1 MPKNEIDYSNTIIYK
16 IICKIQSITE
26 VYVGH
31 TTSFIKRKYQ
41 HKICCNNLSNNLN
54 IYKTIRENGGWE
66 NWEMVE
72 IACYKLKNS
81 EEARIKEQDHFNELN
96 SNLPYVDKMQNCC
109 EICKIQCDTLQQYKA
124 HIITKNHKKKTES
137 QIFTDGNNGN
147 KKTPKNTEKYFCE
160 GCDYKCSKGCDWQ
173 RHILRPKHKN
183 NQNGNKNGN
192 NDNKFSQKN
201 AELFY
206 CECGKSYNHSSG
218 LSRHKSGKSCIN
230 KMEKEQSANSDIK
243 MLTNMVM
250 NVVKQ
255 NQELTN
261 KIVDICKNT
270 NSTNISNSSI
280 NSHNK
285 TFNLN
290 VFLNEQ
296 CKDAMN
302 IMDFVDS
309 LKLQLA
315 DLEAVGKLGYIEGIS
330 NIIVKNLKA
339 LDVHKRPV
347 HCSDS
352 KREVMYIKDED
363 KWEKENEEKNKLRK
377 VIKKIAN
384 KNSRLLPQFKEKH
397 PDCGKSDSAFSD
409 QYNKL
414 IIEAMGG
421 SGDNDLEKE
430 DKIIRKIA
438 KEVTIDKS
446 IDLID

>member
-1 MPKNEIDYSNTIIYK
+1 LWK
-16 IICKIQSITE
+16 
-26 VYVGH
+26 
-31 TTSFIKRKYQ
+31 
-41 HKICCNNLSNNLN
+41 
-54 IYKTIRENGGWE
+54 
-66 NWEMVE
+66 
-72 IACYKLKNS
+72 
-81 EEARIKEQDHFNELN
+81 
-96 SNLPYVDKMQNCC
+96 
-109 EICKIQCDTLQQYKA
+109 
-124 HIITKNHKKKTES
+124 HKKKCGE
-137 QIFTDGNNGN
+137 
-147 KKTPKNTEKYFCE
+147 KKLTATSTPNTQ
-160 GCDYKCSKGCDWQ
+160 D
-173 RHILRPKHKN
+173 
-183 NQNGNKNGN
+183 
-192 NDNKFSQKN
+192 
-201 AELFY
+201 
-206 CECGKSYNHSSG
+206 
-218 LSRHKSGKSCIN
+218 
-230 KMEKEQSANSDIK
+230 SDIK

-250 NVVKQ
+250 DVVKQ

-270 NSTNISNSSI
+270 SSTNISNSSI

-315 DLEAVGKLGYIEGIS
+315 DLEAVGKLGYVEGIS

-397 PDCGKSDSAFSD
+397 PDCGKSDSLFSD

-414 IIEAMGG
+414 IVEAMGG

-438 KEVTIDKS
+438 KEVTIDKTIEI
-446 IDLID
+446 ID